1 MSTHGDLRS
10 ATASSAWTGCG
21 VLFACNTFVVFFL
34 ENWEHSVDIFST
46 TFLLNRVVCK
56 CKKKKSFE
64 PQRLLQLT
72 HNSHFFERWAKQK
85 ERDKIFY

>member
-56 CKKKKSFE
+56 CKKRELRTTKA
-64 PQRLLQLT
+64 PPTNAQLA
-72 HNSHFFERWAKQK
+72 FFCALGETKRA
-85 ERDKIFY
+85 